1 MWFNTKNIGFAKWS
15 LEMNSIAGGEKW
27 GHVKHVSE
35 VMLPG
40 HLDCLFLQVS
50 KSFGLR
56 NVPDVPQRNSK
67 KVLIK
72 FVSKLETK
80 SIHTS
85 DLMKIL
91 KWKVHFCSNTCTKL
105 QANSNFVSNHGQHGL
120 GSMDHGSEQL
130 VRSRPSSMLP
140 ASIWRTEDQ
149 DLNFRNL

>member
-15 LEMNSIAGGEKW
+15 LEKNSITGGEKW

-105 QANSNFVSNHGQHGL
+105 QAIIQILYPIMANTVWAPWTTGRNSLSVQS
-120 GSMDHGSEQL
+120 
-130 VRSRPSSMLP
+130 PA
-140 ASIWRTEDQ
+140 ASIWRTADQ
-149 DLNFRNL
+149 DLIFRNL

>member
-1 MWFNTKNIGFAKWS
+1 MFELTCLGSTIIWYESFKARVLGLPDKNTKP
-15 LEMNSIAGGEKW
+15 LEMNSIAGGGKC

-50 KSFGLR
+50 KIFGLR

-85 DLMKIL
+85 DLIKIL
-91 KWKVHFCSNTCTKL
+91 K
-105 QANSNFVSNHGQHGL
+105 
-120 GSMDHGSEQL
+120 
-130 VRSRPSSMLP
+130 
-140 ASIWRTEDQ
+140 
-149 DLNFRNL
+149 